1 METNKIYQIDIL
13 KGLKDLENESIDLII
28 TSPPYNI
35 GKMHSNHIQFGTY
48 NGNDMD
54 ERVYQEWQIKV
65 LNECFRVL
73 KSTGS
78 MFYNHKVRIKNGLAI
93 HPLEWVFKSKF
104 LLKQELVWN
113 QKKSANSDKIRF
125 FPYTERIYWLVKN
138 KDVKANNKLSLSDCW
153 DIVPINKRKDNKH
166 IAVMPE
172 KVVENILSA
181 FEGEI
186 VLDPFCGCGTTL
198 AVAKKQGRDF
208 IGIEINPEYIKIANK
223 RLSQTELK
231 SESIFPPKPEGTDI
245 QNAKLL

>member
-1 METNKIYQIDIL
+1 METNKIYNIDVL
-13 KGLKDLENESIDLII
+13 EGLKQLEDNSIDLII

-48 NGNDMD
+48 AGNDMD
-54 ERVYQEWQIKV
+54 EKEYQDWQVKI
-65 LNECFRVL
+65 LDECFRVL
-73 KSTGS
+73 KQSGS

-93 HPLEWVFKSKF
+93 HPLEWVSKSKF

-153 DIVPINKRKDNKH
+153 DIVPTNKRKDNNH

-181 FEGEI
+181 FEGKI
-186 VLDPFCGCGTTL
+186 VLDIFSGYATTL
-198 AVAKKQGRDF
+198 LVAKQKGREF
-208 IGIEINPEYIKIANK
+208 IGFEINPEFIKIAEE
-223 RLSQTELK
+223 RLTKLNDGNDGIPPKDKGMSSEELK
-231 SESIFPPKPEGTDI
+231 DD
-245 QNAKLL
+245 